1 MDIATII
8 GFVLA
13 VGVLLGTTGG
23 KVLPYLSMHAGI
35 VVVGGLIAATFIK
48 FSIRD
53 VANTAAILSKIIK
66 VNHER
71 PQDLIAEITS
81 MANVARKDGILAL
94 EKVKTSNQF
103 LQMAINHC
111 VDGMD
116 PDTLQT
122 ILYKDTEYLEERH
135 HVGIIMFESMG
146 EAAPALGMVGTLF
159 GMVDMLGNMSDPSS
173 VGPAMAVALLATTY
187 GAVVANLFTI
197 PIGIKLHHYSKEEQT
212 MRKIVIDG
220 IVGIQKGVNP
230 RVLETM
236 LMAALSRKER
246 DAMT

>member
-1 MDIATII
+1 
-8 GFVLA
+8 
-13 VGVLLGTTGG
+13 
-23 KVLPYLSMHAGI
+23 
-35 VVVGGLIAATFIK
+35 
-48 FSIRD
+48 
-53 VANTAAILSKIIK
+53 
-66 VNHER
+66 
-71 PQDLIAEITS
+71 
-81 MANVARKDGILAL
+81 
-94 EKVKTSNQF
+94 
-103 LQMAINHC
+103 
-111 VDGMD
+111 MD